1 MRSSQNKKQ
10 QSSCAIF
17 DESALMHPTGINQI
31 EILLLVLML
40 LVAALAVLA
49 KRLSIPYPIV
59 LVIGGLCLSLIPHVP
74 RISLDPAIVFLVILP
89 PLLFSAAF
97 HISWREF
104 RNNLV
109 SILMLAFGLV
119 GFTVY
124 GVALATRWM
133 LPGFD
138 WKLGLVLGAVVA
150 TTDPISATATARR
163 LGLPRRI
170 TDLLEAESLVND
182 GSGLVALKFTAALLV
197 TGVTPTFFGG
207 LGQLLY
213 LISAGIAIGLIV
225 AVATHK
231 IQRRISDAPIEIT
244 ISLVVPYIAYLAA
257 EAANCSGVMATLAC
271 GVYLG
276 RRSSGFFSLH
286 ARIESTAVWNTLD
299 FILNGIVFLL
309 LGLQLPSILSEI
321 RGIDL
326 PTLVRDSALFSTLVI
341 LLRLIWVFPGAWISA
356 QIRRHLRLR
365 KMDKVSRGAIFI
377 VGWSGMR
384 GVLALA
390 AAISLPERLNSGAP
404 FPQRN
409 LLIFLTFCVIFATLV
424 LQGLSLPFLIRRLG
438 LSGNT
443 AGQGEEQMARC
454 QMISAALH
462 QLRQLKQ
469 ENADDRPDVREQL
482 ERYYQRRLA
491 SLEGSSADKNS
502 SSTDTHPESR
512 GSIAQQMRNVERAT
526 AVRLRDKN
534 KIHDEVLRT
543 LERELDLLDARFAG
557 SED

>member
-1 MRSSQNKKQ
+1 MQ
-10 QSSCAIF
+10 A
-17 DESALMHPTGINQI
+17 TGINQI
-31 EILLLVLML
+31 ELLLLVLLL
-40 LVAALAVLA
+40 LVAALAYLA
-49 KRLSIPYPIV
+49 KRLAVPYPIV
-59 LVIGGLCLSLIPHVP
+59 LVIGGLCLSVLPHAPLIA
-74 RISLDPAIVFLVILP
+74 LDPDIVFLVILP

-109 SILMLAFGLV
+109 SIFMLAFGLV

-150 TTDPISATATARR
+150 TTDPLSATATARR
-163 LGLPRRI
+163 LGIPRRI

-197 TGVTPTFFGG
+197 TGITPSFFGG
-207 LGQLLY
+207 VVELCY
-213 LISAGIAIGLIV
+213 LITAGVAIGLIV
-225 AVATHK
+225 ALATHK
-231 IQRRISDAPIEIT
+231 IQKRISDAPIEIT

-257 EAANCSGVMATLAC
+257 EAAHCSGVMATLAC
-271 GVYLG
+271 GLYLG

-286 ARIESTAVWNTLD
+286 ARIESSAVWSTLD
-299 FILNGIVFLL
+299 FVLNGVVFLL
-309 LGLQLPSILSEI
+309 LGLQLPSILADI
-321 RGIDL
+321 RGL
-326 PTLVRDSALFSTLVI
+326 SLRTLVLDAALFSTLVI
-341 LLRLIWVFPGAWISA
+341 LLRLIWVYPGAWISF
-356 QIRRHLRLR
+356 QIRHYLHLQR
-365 KMDKVSRGAIFI
+365 MDKFSNGAIFI

-390 AAISLPERLNSGAP
+390 AAISLPERLNNGAP

-424 LQGLSLPFLIRRLG
+424 LQGLSLPAIIRRLG
-438 LSGNT
+438 LSGSL
-443 AGQGEEQMARC
+443 AGYGEEEMARR
-454 QMISAALH
+454 QMISAALERLNL
-462 QLRQLKQ
+462 LRT

-482 ERYYQRRLA
+482 ERYYRRRMA
-491 SLEGSSADKNS
+491 SLERHSSNNS
-502 SSTDTHPESR
+502 HGLALQTDDNDSL
-512 GSIAQQMRNVERAT
+512 AQQLRNVERST
-526 AVRLRDKN
+526 ALKLRDEN
-534 KIHDEVLRT
+534 QIHDEVLRT